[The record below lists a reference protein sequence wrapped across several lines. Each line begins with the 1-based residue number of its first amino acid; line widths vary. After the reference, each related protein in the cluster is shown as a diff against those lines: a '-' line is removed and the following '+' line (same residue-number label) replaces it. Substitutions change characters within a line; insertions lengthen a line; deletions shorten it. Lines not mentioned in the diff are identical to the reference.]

1 MPGPLCAVR
10 IRRHTAARL
19 LRRRPGRVLS
29 DVMRLVA
36 LTCAVLA
43 AAASVVP
50 AAAAKSGALSP
61 YGVVAI
67 VDTGINPYN
76 VVFRDRSRLAQ
87 RYPGTYL
94 PGYPKNVPALRLT
107 LDATSYAD
115 ALRADCDR
123 VWKRVQVGRLYW
135 IPGTKIVGAIS
146 FNPAFEI
153 ACSGMASS
161 TILDAAGHGTM
172 TASRAVATGY
182 GACPQCRV
190 VSVQAVEDGVG
201 VATLGV
207 DGEMARRGVEWAA
220 ANSGW
225 IDAQS
230 NSWGPPLP
238 YDPTGQTGI
247 LSGDSALAKTVES
260 ASQRQLAFFASGNG
274 AGNLNAPPPRPT
286 LGYAQVTPS
295 AIVVGGVDSGHVL
308 TWPNVPVHLAAD
320 ACANWGASHDSTTAS
335 DATLGGGT
343 SAATPYV
350 AAGAVAELMTAR
362 RLLGDRRTGARDG
375 VVARGPAGLVK
386 TGPLADGKLTLAE
399 WRRVLMTTATTRPV
413 AQPSDGPTCAQTVG
427 PEWSALPAAFPEYAA
442 IGYGAVDVP
451 ACALAG
457 KVFAGTATM
466 PDRSAT
472 DTFFSAYDA
481 VNRAAFTAYTTAP

>member
-1 MPGPLCAVR
+1 M
-10 IRRHTAARL
+10 
-19 LRRRPGRVLS
+19 
-29 DVMRLVA
+29 A
-36 LTCAVLA
+36 L
-43 AAASVVP
+43 
-50 AAAAKSGALSP
+50 
-61 YGVVAI
+61 

-76 VVFRDRSRLAQ
+76 AVFRDRSALAR

-94 PGYPKNVPALRLT
+94 PGYPKHVPALTLT
-107 LDATSYAD
+107 LDAPSYAA

-123 VWKRVQVGRLYW
+123 VWKHVRTGQLYW

-146 FNPAFEI
+146 FNPSLET
-153 ACSGMASS
+153 ACAGTASS

-182 GACPQCRV
+182 GACPQCRI
-190 VSVQAVEDGVG
+190 VSVQAIKDGFGFVT
-201 VATLGV
+201 VTNDA
-207 DGEMARRGVEWAA
+207 EMARRGVEWAA

-247 LSGDSALAKTVES
+247 LSGSAALARTVES

-320 ACANWGASHDSTTAS
+320 ACDDWGASYDSTTAS
-335 DATLGGGT
+335 SDSLGGGT

-362 RLLGDRRTGARDG
+362 RLLGDRHTGVRDG
-375 VVARGPAGLVK
+375 VVASGRAGLVK
-386 TGPLADGKLTLAE
+386 QGPLADGKLTLAE

-413 AQPSDGPTCAQTVG
+413 AQPTDGPTCGQTVG
-427 PEWSALPAAFPEYAA
+427 PEWSAVPAAFPEYVA
-442 IGYGAVDVP
+442 IGYGVVDIP
-451 ACALAG
+451 ARALAG
-457 KVFAGTATM
+457 KVLAGTASI
-466 PDRSAT
+466 PDRAT
-472 DTFFSAYDA
+472 TDAFFSGYDA
-481 VNRAAFTAYTTAP
+481 VDRAAFTAFTTAP